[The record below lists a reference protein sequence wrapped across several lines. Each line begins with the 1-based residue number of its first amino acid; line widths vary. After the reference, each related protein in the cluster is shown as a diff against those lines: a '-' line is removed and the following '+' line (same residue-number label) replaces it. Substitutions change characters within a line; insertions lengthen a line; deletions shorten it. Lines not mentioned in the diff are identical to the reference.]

1 MRSGMDLKCRLSFK
15 YLYYAFWDISFR
27 DMLLQ
32 GHSKRKLN
40 VKEQILVHIYS
51 VLLKQEYSSL
61 PCTQIVK
68 IDFLPTIETCFN
80 CFGTLSSDANRH
92 SKKDD
97 KTAREIQKLR
107 NLSRP
112 PPTWWES
119 RSRQDGASAWR
130 RNLFSCSPSYFL
142 IIHLFIHYI
151 LCDSTVL
158 YIQYFLII
166 LSHNS
171 A

>member
-1 MRSGMDLKCRLSFK
+1 MDHVLGTLPHTAGILSSCIINSLLRLGIRLMRSGMDLKCRLSFK

-112 PPTWWES
+112 PLPPYLTGEGCRHREIRLRGTKPS
-119 RSRQDGASAWR
+119 R
-130 RNLFSCSPSYFL
+130 LF
-142 IIHLFIHYI
+142 
-151 LCDSTVL
+151 
-158 YIQYFLII
+158 
-166 LSHNS
+166 
-171 A
+171 